1 MECNEKLNIHQI
13 NKLDVNDLKRK
24 DIFPITVTSA
34 VFDKQGNS
42 LEALLACNNFLFLP
56 FKGSGEATR
65 LTVLILLRRKGL
77 ILSYTNYDN
86 ETIIEQYIGDSKSDK
101 EWTKDS
107 NWQAP
112 FSKDIQNVV
121 DESINKRFSS
131 AIFGLTV
138 DRPTNVT
145 PGFMYFDNTLG
156 KPIWAKSI
164 SSDNVI
170 TWVDATGITV

>member
-65 LTVLILLRRKGL
+65 LTVPVLLRRKGL
-77 ILSYTNYDN
+77 IISYINYNN
-86 ETIIEQYIGDSKSDK
+86 EIVIEQYIGDSKAD
-101 EWTKDS
+101 EAWS
-107 NWQAP
+107 NN
-112 FSKDIQNVV
+112 SN
-121 DESINKRFSS
+121 
-131 AIFGLTV
+131 
-138 DRPTNVT
+138 
-145 PGFMYFDNTLG
+145 
-156 KPIWAKSI
+156 
-164 SSDNVI
+164 
-170 TWVDATGITV
+170 